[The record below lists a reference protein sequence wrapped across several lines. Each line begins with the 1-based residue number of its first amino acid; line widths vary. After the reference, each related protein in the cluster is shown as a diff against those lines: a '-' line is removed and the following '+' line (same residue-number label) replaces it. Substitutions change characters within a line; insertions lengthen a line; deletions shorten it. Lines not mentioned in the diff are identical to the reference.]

1 MAKGLFAVYRDDAA
15 GLAPPPAPS
24 TSRGAST
31 NKLAAAPQRRQFD
44 GLGQREKENMDPL
57 SMIRKGALLGKG
69 KAGLGKSAKS
79 GDGGSTCAPP
89 QVRRGLAAASQVQKT
104 TKTTTT
110 ATSTNGI
117 CTGTLRTRVL
127 PDLPP
132 LPATNS
138 TPAAAT
144 ATATL
149 SNTRQPIRRKNPS
162 VVEVRLPPPPESAE
176 SSPRSSSSS
185 CDRSYASATDS
196 GYAQSPG
203 APLLPVHQ
211 NDGEQVEFNTDDNK
225 LEAARTEGMF
235 ADEMDSDMSLASV
248 EEEEVAVTFD
258 ANRRARALTESPLAE
273 VTQAFTG
280 LGGFSVAN
288 TSPSPALHHPAAPV
302 SSYRP
307 ALLSH
312 PTSPTRQN
320 LSHAGMLAGGGP
332 AGFRTFTGTTKR
344 LKPGQTVP
352 SAPKA
357 APGRT
362 MRL

>member
-1 MAKGLFAVYRDDAA
+1 
-15 GLAPPPAPS
+15 
-24 TSRGAST
+24 
-31 NKLAAAPQRRQFD
+31 
-44 GLGQREKENMDPL
+44 MDPL

-176 SSPRSSSSS
+176 SSSRSSSSS

-273 VTQAFTG
+273 VHIVHAFRYQTCNTLGKIADLFFSRPFSFEQVTQAFTG

>member
-31 NKLAAAPQRRQFD
+31 NKRLAAAAAPQRRQFD
-44 GLGQREKENMDPL
+44 GLGQREKENMDPS

-69 KAGLGKSAKS
+69 KATLGKSAKP

-89 QVRRGLAAASQVQKT
+89 QVRRGLAAASQAQKT
-104 TKTTTT
+104 TKTTTE
-110 ATSTNGI
+110 TSTNGI
-117 CTGTLRTRVL
+117 CTGTLRTRIL

-132 LPATNS
+132 LPATDS
-138 TPAAAT
+138 TPAAT

-149 SNTRQPIRRKNPS
+149 SSTRQPTRRTKPS
-162 VVEVRLPPPPESAE
+162 VVELRLPPPPPPAPGSAE
-176 SSPRSSSSS
+176 SSPRSS

-211 NDGEQVEFNTDDNK
+211 NDGEQVEFNNNNNNE
-225 LEAARTEGMF
+225 LEARTEGMF
-235 ADEMDSDMSLASV
+235 ADEMDSDMSLASA

-273 VTQAFTG
+273 VHTVHAF
-280 LGGFSVAN
+280 
-288 TSPSPALHHPAAPV
+288 
-302 SSYRP
+302 R
-307 ALLSH
+307 
-312 PTSPTRQN
+312 
-320 LSHAGMLAGGGP
+320 
-332 AGFRTFTGTTKR
+332 
-344 LKPGQTVP
+344 
-352 SAPKA
+352 
-357 APGRT
+357 
-362 MRL
+362 

>member
-24 TSRGAST
+24 TSRGAPT
-31 NKLAAAPQRRQFD
+31 NKLAAAAPQRRQFD
-44 GLGQREKENMDPL
+44 GLGQREKENMDPS
-57 SMIRKGALLGKG
+57 SMSRKGALLGKG
-69 KAGLGKSAKS
+69 GKAALGKSAKS

-89 QVRRGLAAASQVQKT
+89 QVRRGLGAAAPQVQKVARER
-104 TKTTTT
+104 TTTP
-110 ATSTNGI
+110 ASTNGI

-132 LPATNS
+132 LPAA
-138 TPAAAT
+138 TPAS
-144 ATATL
+144 L
-149 SNTRQPIRRKNPS
+149 SSTHQSIQRKKPS
-162 VVEVRLPPPPESAE
+162 VVELRLPPPPPPPDSAE
-176 SSPRSSSSS
+176 SSPRSS

-211 NDGEQVEFNTDDNK
+211 NDGEQVEFGDDDSK
-225 LEAARTEGMF
+225 LEARTEGMF
-235 ADEMDSDMSLASV
+235 VDEIDSDMSLASV
-248 EEEEVAVTFD
+248 EEREEAAASFD

-288 TSPSPALHHPAAPV
+288 MSPSPAAHHPTATFAH
-302 SSYRP
+302 RP
-307 ALLSH
+307 SLLSH

-320 LSHAGMLAGGGP
+320 LSLVGMSGRGGGGP
-332 AGFRTFTGTTKR
+332 AGLRTFTGTTKR